1 VRSFETRR
9 PPSDQR
15 HECEGRGPIMPGQIK
30 DAATGRYGNY
40 VAQRQSV
47 APQAALVAMGTDRQ
61 MNLTNDRSDHPASH
75 FETLV
80 GRLRRVAIVGYK
92 ERPAALTNR
101 ARQQPHHTFC
111 ALFIKIPGRL
121 VS

>member
-1 VRSFETRR
+1 
-9 PPSDQR
+9 
-15 HECEGRGPIMPGQIK
+15 MPRQIK

-40 VAQRQSV
+40 VTQRQSV
-47 APQAALVAMGTDRQ
+47 PPQAALVAMGTDRQ
-61 MNLTNDRSDHPASH
+61 INLTSDRSDHPASH
-75 FETLV
+75 FETLF
-80 GRLRRVAIVGYK
+80 GSLRRVAIVGYK
-92 ERPAALTNR
+92 QQRPSALTDR